1 MCSSTDIFVF
11 FFLACITNRCDYP
24 SWIMFMFKLVT
35 VDNLYFNFELLCF
48 LSFYLFFDHLFSAYD
63 FWTSELIRPVCQ
75 TPFSHRVDLNSHIVS
90 VNFWC
95 QLKVVKVWLSL
106 KHLNSCWSVG
116 DECCWA
122 AKTMSKKM
130 TPTHFVVAFFQ
141 RPNSA
146 EIYMSFVENNM
157 LNQHTD
163 LIYRPQLDGV

>member
-11 FFLACITNRCDYP
+11 FFLACITNRCDYS

-48 LSFYLFFDHLFSAYD
+48 LSFHLFFDHLFSAYD
-63 FWTSELIRPVCQ
+63 FWTSELIRPCLSDAHQ
-75 TPFSHRVDLNSHIVS
+75 TPSRSEFPHRLSKLLMSAS
-90 VNFWC
+90 VFEE
-95 QLKVVKVWLSL
+95 WLTL

-122 AKTMSKKM
+122 AKTMNKKM
-130 TPTHFVVAFFQ
+130 TPTHVVVAFIQ

>member
-24 SWIMFMFKLVT
+24 SWIMFMFMLVT
-35 VDNLYFNFELLCF
+35 VFIIFI
-48 LSFYLFFDHLFSAYD
+48 SILFFVLLSILRSPFLCLWLLNKWIDPSCLSDAH
-63 FWTSELIRPVCQ
+63 Q
-75 TPFSHRVDLNSHIVS
+75 TPSRSEFPHRLSKLLMSAS
-90 VNFWC
+90 V
-95 QLKVVKVWLSL
+95 VEEWLSL